1 MLSCF
6 ICFTNFFFLFA
17 SVIFVCLLHIILFL
31 EDTRQCVALPGISCI
46 RVPFQF
52 RILSYIDFGSPE
64 PPIGGKPSTKVLLG
78 RDYQCNL
85 FKGYGSFLLGM
96 IATGL
101 TGKCTTNQGPQAVFD
116 GSGASLCIPIQLG
129 GARDGPKPRTFEP
142 IVAIR
147 WVCFGNIWGASG
159 KTSNDFLLV
168 FKVCSKRHKQLNSCE
183 SFKLLPQ
190 NFPRSRSRW

>member
-31 EDTRQCVALPGISCI
+31 EDTRQCVALPGTSCI

-52 RILSYIDFGSPE
+52 RILSCIDFGSPE
-64 PPIGGKPSTKVLLG
+64 PPIGGQTIDQGAARAWLSVQLVQRIWVIFP
-78 RDYQCNL
+78 RNDCN
-85 FKGYGSFLLGM
+85 
-96 IATGL
+96 
-101 TGKCTTNQGPQAVFD
+101 GKCTTNQGPQAVFD
-116 GSGASLCIPIQLG
+116 GSGVSLCIPIQLG